1 MLSTTNVYVRLSTSA
16 VNGATGNISVTSNIA
31 ATVNIPTGTAVVT
44 DIPVATATSPNT
56 SACEFTAINLNGSVS
71 GGFGSGYVYDWNG
84 PNSFT
89 SSDQSPN
96 VTDSAQT
103 PMDGTYTLV
112 VTDGNSCSS
121 LAAQVNITVHVL
133 PVIDVGN
140 SEEFCYDDGNQTLV
154 GSPTGGSWSGSGIV
168 NASEFSILLLP
179 VMVLKK
185 LFTAIVMVILVQIQ
199 TPNK

>member
-1 MLSTTNVYVRLSTSA
+1 MDCSLLQTFIWVKYKCCKWCNWKYFRYFKYC
-16 VNGATGNISVTSNIA
+16 GNRKYSYWNSSGYGYSCSNS
-31 ATVNIPTGTAVVT
+31 NY
-44 DIPVATATSPNT
+44 NT

-140 SEEFCYDDGNQTLV
+140 GEEFCYDDGNQTLV
-154 GSPTGGSWSGSGIV
+154 GSPTGGSG
-168 NASEFSILLLP
+168 
-179 VMVLKK
+179 
-185 LFTAIVMVILVQIQ
+185 LVVEL
-199 TPNK
+199 